1 MENIKAISDFIFVSN
16 ELRESEIMI
25 SPSNELRESEI
36 MISPVCDSTGI
47 TSENWY
53 QSEEKRRV
61 VFGEVEKIG
70 KYLGQF

>member
-1 MENIKAISDFIFVSN
+1 
-16 ELRESEIMI
+16 
-25 SPSNELRESEI
+25 

-70 KYLGQF
+70 KYLGQFQYLEYLEYFGFSKQINLQDNARWRFRK

>member
-1 MENIKAISDFIFVSN
+1 MQPIHMKMQPYRSQNVFRD
-16 ELRESEIMI
+16 SEIMI
-25 SPSNELRESEI
+25 SPA
-36 MISPVCDSTGI
+36 CDSTGI

>member
-16 ELRESEIMI
+16 ELRD
-25 SPSNELRESEI
+25 SEI